1 MIQAKVRDF
10 GTPDSR
16 KERHRNLDAIM
27 NNDNNE
33 KVMSMTDANGFFQ
46 DAADKVDFRDRADLD
61 QPQNLKETQAP
72 AFII

>member
-1 MIQAKVRDF
+1 MLFR
-10 GTPDSR
+10 S
-16 KERHRNLDAIM
+16 

-46 DAADKVDFRDRADLD
+46 DAADKVDFLDRADLD